1 MMLVDASDPPY
12 PSTLIIGAGRLGTIL
27 AVALQRAG
35 WPVTIVA
42 RGARSA
48 ARATDRG
55 LRVLRSTDSAPRSD
69 IVLLCVPDDAIAS
82 TAFAE
87 ASAPDTPAAG
97 AIVLH
102 TSGAVPVTALDA
114 LAMTARATGCL
125 HPLQTVTAE
134 SESDALHGA
143 PAAITGSAEARD
155 AAERIAVAVGLAPF
169 ALADD
174 AKPLYHAAS
183 AMAANLTVG
192 LLDAAILMAVAA
204 GMPDADAR
212 RALPALAR
220 TALDRMLQHGAES
233 ALTGPIRRGD
243 AGTVRA
249 HLDAMHRQ
257 VPELVPLY
265 IHAARQTLALARRA
279 GLAGESADA
288 VAQTLDRPV
297 DA

>member
-1 MMLVDASDPPY
+1 MLVDSPGPSR

-35 WPVTIVA
+35 WPVMIVA

-55 LRVLRSTDSAPRSD
+55 LRVLRSMDDAPRSH

-82 TAFAE
+82 TALAL
-87 ASAPDTPAAG
+87 ASAPHAPAAG

-114 LAMTARATGCL
+114 LATTARATGCL
-125 HPLQTVTAE
+125 HPLQTVAEE
-134 SESDALHGA
+134 SESDVLHGA
-143 PAAITGSAEARD
+143 PAAITGSAAALD
-155 AAERIAVAVGLAPF
+155 AAERLAAAVGLVPF
-169 ALADD
+169 RLVDD

-183 AMAANLTVG
+183 SMAANLTVG
-192 LLDAAILMAVAA
+192 LLDAAIRMAAAA

-220 TALDRMLQHGAES
+220 AAVDRMLHVGAES

-249 HLDAMHRQ
+249 HLDVMDRQ

-279 GLAGESADA
+279 GLADAHADA
-288 VAQTLDRPV
+288 VARILDRSVEP
-297 DA
+297 

>member
-1 MMLVDASDPPY
+1 MLVDASGPPH

-55 LRVLRSTDSAPRSD
+55 LRVLRSTDNAPRSD

-82 TAFAE
+82 MALAL
-87 ASAPDTPAAG
+87 ASASNAPAVG

-114 LAMTARATGCL
+114 LATTARATGCL
-125 HPLQTVTAE
+125 HPLQTVTEE
-134 SESDALHGA
+134 SESDVLHGA
-143 PAAITGSAEARD
+143 PAAITGSIEALD
-155 AAERIAVAVGLAPF
+155 AAERVAVAVGLVPF
-169 ALADD
+169 PLADH

-183 AMAANLTVG
+183 SMAANLTVG
-192 LLDAAILMAVAA
+192 LLDVAIRLATTS
-204 GMPDADAR
+204 GMSDTDAR
-212 RALPALAR
+212 RAMPALAR
-220 TALDRMLQHGAES
+220 AAVDRMLQVGAES

-243 AGTVRA
+243 TGTVRA

-288 VAQTLDRPV
+288 VAQILDRPV

>member
-1 MMLVDASDPPY
+1 MLVDSSDPPH

-55 LRVLRSTDSAPRSD
+55 LRVLRSTDSAPRAD

-82 TAFAE
+82 TAVAE
-87 ASAPDTPAAG
+87 ASAPHTPAAG

-114 LAMTARATGCL
+114 LATTARATGCL
-125 HPLQTVTAE
+125 HPLQTVTEDSAW
-134 SESDALHGA
+134 DVLQGA
-143 PAAITGSAEARD
+143 PAAITGSIVALD
-155 AAERIAVAVGLAPF
+155 AAERLAVAVGLVPF
-169 ALADD
+169 PLADD

-183 AMAANLTVG
+183 SMAANLTVG
-192 LLDAAILMAVAA
+192 LLDAAIRLATTS
-204 GMPDADAR
+204 GMSDADAR
-212 RALPALAR
+212 RAFPALAR
-220 TALDRMLQHGAES
+220 AAVDRMLQVGAES
-233 ALTGPIRRGD
+233 ALTGPVRRGD

-265 IHAARQTLALARRA
+265 IQAARQTLALARRA
-279 GLAGESADA
+279 GLADASADA
-288 VAQTLDRPV
+288 VAQALDRLV

>member
-1 MMLVDASDPPY
+1 MLVDASDPPH
-12 PSTLIIGAGRLGTIL
+12 PSTLIVGAGRLGTIL

-87 ASAPDTPAAG
+87 ASAPHSPAAG
-97 AIVLH
+97 AVVLH

-114 LAMTARATGCL
+114 LATTARATGCL
-125 HPLQTVTAE
+125 HPLQTVTEE
-134 SESDALHGA
+134 SESDGLHGA
-143 PAAITGSAEARD
+143 PAAITGSAAALD
-155 AAERIAVAVGLAPF
+155 AAERLAVAVGLVPF
-169 ALADD
+169 PLTDK

-183 AMAANLTVG
+183 SMAANLTVG
-192 LLDAAILMAVAA
+192 LLDAAIRLAIAS
-204 GMPDADAR
+204 GMSDADAR
-212 RALPALAR
+212 RAFPALAR
-220 TALDRMLQHGAES
+220 TAVDRMLDVGAES

-265 IHAARQTLALARRA
+265 IHAARQTLSLARRA
-279 GLAGESADA
+279 GLAGEPADA
-288 VAQTLDRPV
+288 VAQTLDRLA
-297 DA
+297 DG